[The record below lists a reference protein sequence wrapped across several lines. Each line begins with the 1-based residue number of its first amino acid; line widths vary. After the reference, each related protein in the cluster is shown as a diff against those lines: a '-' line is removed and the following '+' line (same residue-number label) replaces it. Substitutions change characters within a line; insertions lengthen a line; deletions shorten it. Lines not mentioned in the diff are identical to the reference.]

1 MFDITTQTKNIF
13 SLFGQ
18 DIQQLIKYKELTQL
32 MIAHFQI
39 EFLDAY
45 KRKLPSNT
53 WEGIKLGF
61 SSFWNGGG
69 NRKRII
75 IKGPRRHRTG

>member
-1 MFDITTQTKNIF
+1 MSGLNEMFDITTQTKNIF

-69 NRKRII
+69 QQKA
-75 IKGPRRHRTG
+75 HYY